1 MIIPLIIFKGK
12 RMRIV
17 QIIAFFLL
25 ISSNQLFLQNPD
37 TLWLNH
43 YGGPLGDY
51 GNSLALTNDGG
62 FVLAGF
68 TFSYAPSYCDAWILK
83 FDSSGELSWDS
94 TYGYESYDYPDDII
108 QTFDGGFAFAGT
120 SCPPANYYGDFY
132 VVKISG
138 DGNFLW
144 DLRIGDSQWEEGASV
159 LLETPDSE
167 IVAVGYTYFQTA
179 GLCDAWL
186 VRTDYEGN
194 LLWDSTYGGTGSELP
209 TCMVQSNNG
218 DFVIAGHKKLTSS
231 SNSMG
236 WFLIV
241 DRYGV
246 VSHEK
251 TFPGG
256 QSAWFENIAKTN
268 DGGYILAGTMVSLT
282 GNQFDG
288 WIVKVD
294 SLGDEIWSK
303 VLGGPESDDFWSVEE
318 LPGGDLLLTGTT
330 SSYPANSADV
340 WIVRTDSAGNQIWS
354 YSFGGAEIDEGHDIK
369 AITSNIFLVTGSSET
384 FCNGISDLIVA
395 KITDAITIVEENPIH
410 VFTPGFLTV
419 SPNPFRGSVR
429 IEFYPGDEDKVMV
442 SISDLTGRIVKV
454 ISDFFPGSGRIN
466 FSWDG
471 RDDKGIS
478 VSSGIYLLKVETKE
492 GNFYSEL
499 IFIR

>member
-1 MIIPLIIFKGK
+1 MKTFQ
-12 RMRIV
+12 V
-17 QIIAFFLL
+17 IAFFLL
-25 ISSNQLFLQNPD
+25 ISANQLFLQNPD
-37 TLWLNH
+37 TLWLKH

-51 GNSLALTNDGG
+51 GNSIALTNDGG

-68 TFSYAPSYCDAWILK
+68 TFSYTPSFCDAWILR

-132 VVKISG
+132 IAKISG

-144 DLRIGDSQWEEGASV
+144 DLRIGDSQWEEGASA
-159 LLETPDSE
+159 LLETQDSE
-167 IVAVGYTYFQTA
+167 IVAVGFTYFQTA

-186 VRTDYEGN
+186 VRIDNDGN
-194 LLWDSTYGGTGSELP
+194 LLWDSTYGGSGSELP
-209 TCMVQSNNG
+209 TCMVQSNSG

-236 WFLIV
+236 WFLII

-246 VSHEK
+246 VTHEK
-251 TFPGG
+251 TFPGA
-256 QSAWFENIAKTN
+256 QSAWFENITRTQ
-268 DGGYILAGTMVSLT
+268 DGCYILAGTMVSST
-282 GNQFDG
+282 NGKFDG

-294 SLGDEIWSK
+294 SQGNEMWSK

-369 AITSNIFLVTGSSET
+369 AVTSSIFLVTGSSET

-395 KITDAITIVEENPIH
+395 KITDAVTIVEENPLH
-410 VFTPGFLTV
+410 VFSPEFLTV
-419 SPNPFRGSVR
+419 SPNPFRGSAQ
-429 IEFYPGDEDKVMV
+429 IEFFLRNEDEVQV
-442 SISDLTGRIVKV
+442 SVLDLSGRIVKI
-454 ISDFFPGSGRIN
+454 ISDCTLGSGSLY

-471 RDDKGIS
+471 TDETGMP
-478 VSSGIYLLKVETKE
+478 VHSGIYFLNVMTEE
-492 GNFYSEL
+492 SAVSEEL
-499 IFIR
+499 ILIR